1 MEEQERIRVPMLQ
14 RDFAQG
20 RADQSDVRDEFL
32 AALEQALKRPS
43 DDPELPLNLDFIYGS
58 AEGGSNGSTF
68 APLDG
73 QQRLTTLFLLHWF
86 LAWQDGAWTQ
96 FGHIFRSGDGG
107 SRFTYKVRQ
116 SSSEF
121 FDKLVT
127 FQPQV
132 SSQEVLSVA
141 ALITDQP
148 WYFRHWRLD
157 PTVQSVLTM
166 LDAIHARFK
175 ESTGLFGRL
184 TDTQKPAITFQLLL
198 LENFGLSDDLYI
210 KMNARGKPLTAFEN
224 FKAQYEHSL
233 AAQFEG
239 QNRTVSGHAY
249 PVAKFVALRMDTAW
263 ADFFWPHRDRVTN
276 LCDDVMMNL
285 FRVLALVTRDPESR
299 AYATDVALLRDEA
312 RPASYAAFRSHGW
325 LHEGFT
331 EAAIALLE
339 AWSAQSK
346 DQPQF
351 RPLLPNTRY
360 FDEAGIFE
368 KIRGNSVSLTL
379 TEVTQFAGY
388 VHFIRLHTGA
398 IATSAFQEWM
408 RVVRNLAVNTP
419 IERADQLRTAAQ
431 GIGEL
436 LPHAAEIL
444 SYLSKHPLEARV
456 QGFYQPQVQ
465 EEQTKAG
472 LILGHD
478 GWRPLIERA
487 EQHGY
492 FVGQIDFL
500 CEFSGA
506 NAKRKSAPDFQWG
519 DEAHLG
525 IQKQF
530 AFYLT
535 HAEAMFSAHGLKDSD
550 QHLWQRALLVIGD
563 YLLPSGQN
571 HSLLVDAITEPA
583 SWKRLLRTSTFEDS
597 SEIRNRPLLKTL
609 WDRLDHAAPLMKQ
622 LDAVIANAS
631 GLPAWRESLVRTP
644 VAIEYCGRRAL
655 RRSSETDIML
665 LSKST
670 MRGDHVEIFTYCLY
684 NMLRTTIHGQSIKPL
699 AIGNYVASNDSST
712 LPDFRLSFT
721 REHHTVVFIVEF
733 VHGAFRIQVP
743 ESPLRLL
750 PVVGLM
756 LTEQAGFVPFG
767 DGSSVLMKRIPFQEI
782 IEQLAN
788 LAKLIATLP
797 PESSP
802 S

>member
-20 RADQSDVRDEFL
+20 RVDQSDVRDEFL

-58 AEGGSNGSTF
+58 AEGGNNGSTF

-107 SRFTYKVRQ
+107 SRFTYRVRQ

-141 ALITDQP
+141 ALIADQS

-166 LDAIHARFK
+166 LDAIHERFK
-175 ESTGLFGRL
+175 ETAGLFARL

-233 AAQFEG
+233 TGQFTG
-239 QNRTVSGHAY
+239 QTRIVSGHSY
-249 PVAKFVALRMDTAW
+249 SIAKFVALRMDTVW

-276 LCDDVMMNL
+276 LCDDVMMNF
-285 FRVLALVTRDPESR
+285 FRVLALVTRDPESGV
-299 AYATDVALLRDEA
+299 YATDVALLRDEA

-346 DQPQF
+346 DHQF

-360 FDEAGIFE
+360 FDEAAIFE
-368 KIRGNSVSLTL
+368 KIRRNSVNLTL
-379 TEVTQFAGY
+379 TEVTQFAAY
-388 VHFIRLHTGA
+388 LHFIRLHPGA
-398 IATSAFQEWM
+398 IATPSFQEWM

-419 IERADQLRTAAQ
+419 IERADQLRSASQ
-431 GIGEL
+431 GLRTL
-436 LPHAAEIL
+436 LPHAADIL
-444 SYLSKHPLEARV
+444 SYLSKQPAEARV

-472 LILGHD
+472 LILFHP

-492 FVGQIDFL
+492 FLGQIDFL

-506 NAKRKSAPDFQWG
+506 NAKKRSAPDFRWG

-525 IQKQF
+525 LQKQF
-530 AFYLT
+530 AIYLT
-535 HAEAMFSAHGLKDSD
+535 HAEAMFSAHGLKDSEH
-550 QHLWQRALLVIGD
+550 HLWQRALLVIGD
-563 YLLPSGQN
+563 YLLPSGSN
-571 HSLLVDAITEPA
+571 HSLLVDAITDPA
-583 SWKRLLRTSTFEDS
+583 SWKRFLRTSTIEYS
-597 SEIRNRPLLKTL
+597 PESRNRPLLKLL
-609 WDRLDHAAPLMKQ
+609 WDRLDHTAPTVGQ
-622 LDAVIANAS
+622 LNAVIANAS
-631 GLPAWRESLVRTP
+631 GLPSWREALVRTP
-644 VAIEYCGRRAL
+644 SAIGYCGRRAM
-655 RRSSETDIML
+655 RRNSDSDIML

-670 MRGDHVEIFTYCLY
+670 LRGDHVEIFTWCLRETLGLP
-684 NMLRTTIHGQSIKPL
+684 MHQESIKPL
-699 AIGNYVASNDSST
+699 TVLHYFVSNDSYSQ
-712 LPDFRLSFT
+712 PDLRLSFPC
-721 REHHTVVFIVEF
+721 EGQNVVFAVEF
-733 VHGAFRIQVP
+733 LQGQFRVEIAEAALQSLP
-743 ESPLRLL
+743 SLKKLL
-750 PVVGLM
+750 
-756 LTEQAGFVPFG
+756 TDQAGFTPLG
-767 DGSSVLMKRIPFQEI
+767 NGASR
-782 IEQLAN
+782 
-788 LAKLIATLP
+788 LAKWIPQAGIFAALASLGKLLATLP
-797 PESSP
+797 SEPSP